1 MQNCRRHNRL
11 SNEINAH
18 IIISRIRYA
27 RLQMHRDA
35 TRSRINTLSQSQRL
49 LDIRQSREGTRGTV
63 VSSPSECD
71 FNDKFFDKSGIFLSE
86 HLHKMLIR
94 LHQIKNVS
102 IVYLIK
108 IAIFAKRIYWII
120 LALLFTLATAVST
133 VINQSEQK
141 RITIIRID
149 CTNRV

>member
-1 MQNCRRHNRL
+1 MAFTNGAQNCRRHNRL
-11 SNEINAH
+11 SNEINVR

-27 RLQMHRDA
+27 RLQVHRDA

-63 VSSPSECD
+63 VSSPNECD

-94 LHQIKNVS
+94 LHQNVS

-108 IAIFAKRIYWII
+108 IAIFAKRIY
-120 LALLFTLATAVST
+120 
-133 VINQSEQK
+133 
-141 RITIIRID
+141 
-149 CTNRV
+149 